1 MYLAFANIARS
12 EINNYLVILAIYIVC
27 FIGFKTVWLRK
38 DVLTEIKI
46 NLALKLA
53 LHQRLI
59 YLLIATIPSVFY
71 SLTNKQICLFVEIS
85 VAFASE
91 HD

>member
-1 MYLAFANIARS
+1 MCLAFANIARS
-12 EINNYLVILAIYIVC
+12 EIDNYLILAIYIVC
-27 FIGFKTVWLRK
+27 FIVWLRK

-59 YLLIATIPSVFY
+59 YLLIATIPAVFY